1 MPDLVDNELNLKVGR
16 EKALLALVLKQGEDP
31 TLQVEELGALADS
44 AGADIVD
51 VLVQHRDK
59 PSVRGYFG
67 KGKVEEV
74 KDAAKAYLVDLVIV
88 GGQLSPSQLAF
99 LEDALDCKVID
110 RNQLILDLFAQRAK
124 SGEGRLQVS
133 LAQLKYSLPRLKGL
147 GEMLSRLGGGI
158 GTRGPGETKL
168 EVGRRQVRDQ
178 INRLEQKLAELEA
191 TRANKRQQRLES
203 GLFLISLVGYTNS
216 GKSTLFNALTGSD
229 LYADDRLFA
238 TLDPTTRILK
248 LASGRT
254 VLITDTVGFLR
265 DLPHQLVAA
274 FHSTLEETLHA
285 DLLLHVVDISN
296 PDFPSQQSAVS
307 KTLKELGA
315 GELPIV
321 TLFNKLDALEG
332 DERRE
337 LVATLPGDGLATL
350 FISAKTGEGLDRLL
364 ALLDREASASHRL
377 WQLTVPYARLGLLE
391 QAREQMEI
399 LSEEYGQE
407 GGVFIVKASQ
417 SLIAALPREVE
428 RVEVEPGAEGG
439 T

>member
-1 MPDLVDNELNLKVGR
+1 MPDRVDNELNLEGGR

-51 VLVQHRDK
+51 VLVQHRDR

-74 KDAAKAYLVDLVIV
+74 EDAAKAYLVDLVIV

-238 TLDPTTRILK
+238 TLDPTTRTLK

-285 DLLLHVVDISN
+285 DLLLHVVDLSN

-321 TLFNKLDALEG
+321 TLFNKLDVLEG